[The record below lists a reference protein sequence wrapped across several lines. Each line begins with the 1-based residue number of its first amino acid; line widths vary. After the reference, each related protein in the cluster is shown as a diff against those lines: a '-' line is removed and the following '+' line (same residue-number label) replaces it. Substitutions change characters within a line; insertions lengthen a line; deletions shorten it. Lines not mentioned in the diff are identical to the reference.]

1 MVQIKRAIS
10 TWLHKF
16 ADTAEK
22 ALTVELVRQGLV
34 TEVERSRFVNFL
46 LGNVEDMTDKKRLF
60 IWDSVYDNPS
70 EQPEVSKPI
79 STCRYTDARL
89 QGMFQGRLVA
99 CTFLEHVQ
107 VINMLDVSERVQGRP
122 VGALILSVQAVSTC
136 IIYVDVLTLRS

>member
-22 ALTVELVRQGLV
+22 ALTAELVRQDLV
-34 TEVERSRFVNFL
+34 TKIDHSRFVNFL
-46 LGNVEDMTDKKRLF
+46 LGNIKNMTDKKCLF

-99 CTFLEHVQ
+99 RTFLKHVQ
-107 VINMLDVSERVQGRP
+107 VVNMLDVSERMQGRP
-122 VGALILSVQAVSTC
+122 VGALILLVQAVSIC
-136 IIYVDVLTLRS
+136 IIYVDILTLCS